1 MKRTIVITTILC
13 GGLLLGGNIYR
24 SSFAQDEIIKQNN
37 TVQEVISL
45 PNEQEVINLTKED
58 ALNILL
64 DYNNLNY
71 LYQGDE
77 CGFEFIQQKGLS
89 GYIYLPDIDTDIGYF
104 VDKNTKEIYY
114 FHPDGYL
121 ELVI

>member
-77 CGFEFIQQKGLS
+77 SGFEFIQQKGLS